1 MGSLSRNG
9 RAGRKGKRKMKIID
23 EKLLYQLREVMKKA
37 TITQFNEII
46 QGVKSG
52 VDVLMYADT
61 KYNWQQ
67 MFQIRVGLE
76 YGLNAAM
83 YADEKY
89 NWEQMQEI
97 RLGLE
102 QGADVSE
109 YSRPTNDWKTMYR
122 ARCELVKRRGA

>member
-1 MGSLSRNG
+1 MN
-9 RAGRKGKRKMKIID
+9 IIN

-37 TITQFNEII
+37 SITQFNEII

-76 YGLNAAM
+76 YGLSASM
-83 YADEKY
+83 YANEKY
-89 NWEQMQEI
+89 DWEQMQEI

-102 QGADVSE
+102 QELDVSE
-109 YSRPTNDWKTMYR
+109 YSNPAND
-122 ARCELVKRRGA
+122 

>member
-1 MGSLSRNG
+1 
-9 RAGRKGKRKMKIID
+9 MKIID
-23 EKLLYQLREVMKKA
+23 EKLLYQLREVLKKA

-76 YGLNAAM
+76 CGLNASI
-83 YADEKY
+83 YADERY

-102 QGADVSE
+102 QKIDVSE
-109 YSRPTNDWKTMYR
+109 YLNAGYDWRTMYD
-122 ARCELVKRRGA
+122 KRRKLGKNKKAVTLGW